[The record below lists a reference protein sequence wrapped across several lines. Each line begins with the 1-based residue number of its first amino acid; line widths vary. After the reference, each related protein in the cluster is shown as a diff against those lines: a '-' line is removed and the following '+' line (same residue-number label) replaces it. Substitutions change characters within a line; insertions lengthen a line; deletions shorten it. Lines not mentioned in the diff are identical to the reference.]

1 MEAKRDLTDF
11 VYNKFK
17 NKTLCSK
24 PNHTNYIQKE
34 YFKKLNINM
43 IKKSQERIENIKRRI
58 INDINKNSFNKK
70 YQIKSFY
77 EYKLIK
83 DFCKSYD
90 MKGYE
95 LLYHH
100 DDNIKTNKLDKIIE
114 GDYDCCKD
122 CDRPMK
128 FINKKVLV
136 MYCYF
141 YKN

>member
-1 MEAKRDLTDF
+1 
-11 VYNKFK
+11 
-17 NKTLCSK
+17 
-24 PNHTNYIQKE
+24 
-34 YFKKLNINM
+34 
-43 IKKSQERIENIKRRI
+43 
-58 INDINKNSFNKK
+58 
-70 YQIKSFY
+70 
-77 EYKLIK
+77 
-83 DFCKSYD
+83 

-128 FINKKVLV
+128 FINKKTPV

-141 YKN
+141 YQNRKISHFKIL

>member
-1 MEAKRDLTDF
+1 M
-11 VYNKFK
+11 
-17 NKTLCSK
+17 
-24 PNHTNYIQKE
+24 
-34 YFKKLNINM
+34 
-43 IKKSQERIENIKRRI
+43 
-58 INDINKNSFNKK
+58 
-70 YQIKSFY
+70 
-77 EYKLIK
+77 IK

-114 GDYDCCKD
+114 GDYYCCRD

-128 FINKKVLV
+128 FINKKIQV

-141 YKN
+141 YKD